1 MDRVNSELI
10 ARGKFSWQ
18 GLGGG
23 PRGAYQPWVENKTCA
38 ADLRRFC
45 VPSTQNRTMFYGFW
59 PGPAQPQQD
68 PGHLPQFAEDL
79 ANFLLIRSPY
89 AWIGHGWMG
98 TGPCRGQC
106 NANEDHT
113 AYTYYYPVRAV
124 VQSASQCAR
133 VSADSD
139 PMFWAAQDALN
150 DDYGEPLGICHEI
163 GHNGSGVFRRE
174 WSRASVQMDCNTYT
188 PTITWKN

>member
-1 MDRVNSELI
+1 MLVAGRLTFHGPSQLMDRVNSELI

-45 VPSTQNRTMFYGFW
+45 VPSTQNSTMFYGFW

-106 NANEDHT
+106 NANEDHM
-113 AYTYYYPVRAV
+113 AYTYDYPV
-124 VQSASQCAR
+124 CADHSFSPIAR
-133 VSADSD
+133 
-139 PMFWAAQDALN
+139 
-150 DDYGEPLGICHEI
+150 GC
-163 GHNGSGVFRRE
+163 
-174 WSRASVQMDCNTYT
+174 
-188 PTITWKN
+188 